1 MAFIYIVPITPAA
14 RFWREPLEAGIQK
27 TFGIKTRFA
36 ADWRIDSARTYD
48 SARDQ
53 YNSSGML
60 LQLIERPPADAI
72 KILGVAELDLFIP
85 ILTFVFGEAQ
95 LDGIGSVVSLHRLN
109 NKFYGLPEDQ
119 VLQTERLV
127 KESIHE
133 LGHTFGLVHCTY
145 PACVLNA
152 STYVEDIDQKSEEFC
167 PECRQELRLT
177 LQALQARRAIR

>member
-1 MAFIYIVPITPAA
+1 MAFIYIVPIKAA
-14 RFWREPLEAGIQK
+14 DRFWREPLEAGIHR
-27 TFGIKTRFA
+27 TFGIETRFVT
-36 ADWRIDSARTYD
+36 DWQINLAKTYD

-53 YNSSGML
+53 YNSSGIL
-60 LQLIERPPADAI
+60 IQLIENPPADAV
-72 KILGVAELDLFIP
+72 KILGVAEVDLCIP

-95 LDGIGSVVSLHRLN
+95 LDGIGSVVSLRRLN

-119 VLQTERLV
+119 MLLIERLV

-133 LGHTFGLVHCTY
+133 LGHTFGLVHCAY

-167 PECRQELRLT
+167 PQCRQELQFT
-177 LQALQARRAIR
+177 LQDFRSGRVIR